1 MIIPRIK
8 FILFRSVYNL
18 NMFAKMI
25 GLTTHDL
32 KNEKIYKKNIIHILI
47 ESY

>member
-1 MIIPRIK
+1 MIIPK
-8 FILFRSVYNL
+8 TETILFRSVYNL

-32 KNEKIYKKNIIHILI
+32 KKNVLKNIIHILI